1 MTTMRELITRAFRK
15 SRARPVGD
23 DPDAAEMAAGLE
35 DAQGYFLTLTGKTL
49 TDVLTAVD
57 YTAKED
63 ERVFNTSGSP
73 IAVTLPTTITEY
85 GVTRA
90 PRAGALVEVADS
102 TTERFIYVPELAS
115 WKKVTDLT
123 LEGDHPFGASLDDA
137 LSSMLAA
144 SFCTTIFQID
154 PAPVVVEMAMAGRAT
169 YDARFSR
176 TIKAVVDRGIRPYWR
191 NLTTEW
197 I

>member
-1 MTTMRELITRAFRK
+1 
-15 SRARPVGD
+15 
-23 DPDAAEMAAGLE
+23 MAAGLE

-90 PRAGALVEVADS
+90 PRAGALIEVADS

-115 WKKVTDLT
+115 WKKVNDLT
-123 LEGDHPFGASLDDA
+123 LDGDHPFGASMDDA

-154 PAPVVVEMAMAGRAT
+154 PAPVVVDLATAGRTAF
-169 YDARFSR
+169 DARFSR
-176 TIKAVVDRGIRPYWR
+176 PIKAVVDRGIRPYWR